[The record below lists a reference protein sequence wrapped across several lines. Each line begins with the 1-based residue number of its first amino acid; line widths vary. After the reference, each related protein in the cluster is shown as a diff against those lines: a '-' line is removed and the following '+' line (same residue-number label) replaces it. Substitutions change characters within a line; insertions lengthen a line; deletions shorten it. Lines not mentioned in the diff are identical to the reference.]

1 MESRK
6 ANGQEQAEV
15 ARARFSIHF
24 LKQSEVFEEHD
35 QDKIFEDVHHESPK
49 QEKESSRN
57 KPDEISS

>member
-1 MESRK
+1 MELRK
-6 ANGQEQAEV
+6 VNGQEEPEV

-49 QEKESSRN
+49 QEKE
-57 KPDEISS
+57 